1 MHPQRD
7 PHSTLHRP
15 SARRF
20 AIFAALVVTTSA
32 LAAASATAG
41 GPAFSAWATAQK
53 IDEINGNHVDLNSAS
68 TDGCPIQAPDGLSLY
83 IASNRPV
90 GGQGG
95 LDIWMSTRRHRGDPW
110 GAPVNLPAPINSA
123 ANDFCPTPIEG
134 HGLLFVSNRSI
145 PGVSCGLGDIYIS
158 RRDPAQGWTEPE
170 HLACAPDGPN
180 SVLDEQGP
188 SFMQGQLYFSRSA
201 PGVPGDLFVS
211 IATDEGFAPA
221 TPIAELNA
229 GANDIQPNVRKDGRE
244 IVFSSNRAAGEGG
257 QDIWSSTRPGADAP
271 WSTPVNLGTTVNTA
285 ASESRPSLSSDA
297 QQLLFGRLGVPG
309 SGAGEGGTGLSDV
322 FVSTRQKNP

>member
-1 MHPQRD
+1 MHPHRD
-7 PHSTLHRP
+7 PHSTLDRP

-83 IASNRPV
+83 LATNRA
-90 GGQGG
+90 GGPGG
-95 LDIWMSTRRHRGDPW
+95 LDIWVATRRHRGDPW
-110 GAPVNLPAPINSA
+110 GAPAPLPDINSA
-123 ANDFCPTPIEG
+123 YDDFCPTPIEG
-134 HGLLFVSNRSI
+134 HGLLFVSRRPI
-145 PGVSCGLGDIYIS
+145 PGVACGLGDIYIS
-158 RRDPAQGWTEPE
+158 RRNPAQGWTEPE

-180 SVLDEQGP
+180 TVLDEQGP
-188 SFMQGQLYFSRSA
+188 SLVQGQLYFSTNG

-211 IATDEGFAPA
+211 TATDGVFGPA
-221 TPIAELNA
+221 TAIAELNTA
-229 GANDIQPNVRKDGRE
+229 AHDIQPNVRKDGRE

-297 QQLLFGRLGVPG
+297 QQLLFGRLGGAG
-309 SGAGEGGTGLSDV
+309 SGEGNSGMSDV
-322 FVSTRQKNP
+322 YVSTRQKNP